1 MYFYPQLREN
11 GQHEGAEPQR
21 RGSLWRSFDF
31 NILRL
36 DLELGSQGSS
46 NSPASLVSQLEKS
59 SIANLIDER
68 IGSSINHI
76 DKLRLR
82 HLRVEDASSKV
93 LVTGDLNAG
102 KSTFVNALLRR

>member
-82 HLRVEDASSKV
+82 VEDASSKV

-102 KSTFVNALLRR
+102 NSTFVNALLRR